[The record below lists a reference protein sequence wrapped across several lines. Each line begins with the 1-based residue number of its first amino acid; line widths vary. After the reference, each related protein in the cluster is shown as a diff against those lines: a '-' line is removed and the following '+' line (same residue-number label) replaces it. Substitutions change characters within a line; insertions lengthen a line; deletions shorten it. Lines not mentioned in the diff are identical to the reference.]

1 MKPMFR
7 HLIRVATRLT
17 RAGRLTHAAKVLKRL
32 LSGVPIAVP
41 VPARKPKRR
50 RTPAMKPK
58 AVSKPQ
64 TRSSPG
70 RSQAEKPQTKF
81 GPARVPGSAA
91 TSAFVA
97 GSYTHASRTRGYK
110 LYSPPAK
117 ADRPLPL
124 VVMLHGCKQDP
135 DDFATGTGM
144 NERAGEQG
152 FFVLY
157 PAQSQAA
164 NPLRCWNW
172 FKRNHQQRGSGEP
185 ALIAGMTQK
194 VVREHGIDSQRVYV
208 AGLSA
213 GGAMAAIVAAAYPDI
228 FSAVGVHSGL
238 APGAAD
244 SVLGAMSVM
253 KHGKPGEQPR
263 ARGSVAGAASSK
275 RGRPLMPVPTIVFH
289 GDEDA
294 TVHPGNGERVI
305 SAVLESAGSAAP
317 SGDAPESDPQ
327 LEQGVSTKGQRY
339 TRSTHRDQGGN
350 AIAEHWLVHGAGHAW
365 SGGDPAGS
373 FTDADGPDATREM
386 LRFFFEHPAGASH
399 RQSNLTL

>member
-17 RAGRLTHAAKVLKRL
+17 RAGRLTHAANVLKRL
-32 LSGVPIAVP
+32 LSGMTVAVP

-50 RTPAMKPK
+50 RAPAKKAK

-64 TRSSPG
+64 TRSSPDG
-70 RSQAEKPQTKF
+70 SQAEKAQTKF
-81 GPARVPGSAA
+81 GPSRVPGSAA

-97 GSYTHASRTRGYK
+97 GSYTHASRTLGYK

-135 DDFATGTGM
+135 DDFSVGTGM
-144 NERAGEQG
+144 NERAREQG

-185 ALIAGMTQK
+185 ALIAGLTQK

-238 APGAAD
+238 APGAAT

-253 KHGKPGEQPR
+253 KHGKPGQQPR
-263 ARGSVAGAASSK
+263 AKGSIAGGASAK

-294 TVHPGNGERVI
+294 TVHPSNGERVI
-305 SAVLESAGSAAP
+305 SAVLERAASADESGAMPVGAP
-317 SGDAPESDPQ
+317 QVEEGASGE
-327 LEQGVSTKGQRY
+327 GQRY
-339 TRSTHRDQGGN
+339 TRSTHRDHSGG

-373 FTDADGPDATREM
+373 FTDAGGPDATREM
-386 LRFFFEHPAGASH
+386 LRFFFSHPAGASH

>member
-58 AVSKPQ
+58 AVAKVQ
-64 TRSSPG
+64 TQSPLGVLPARKTRARSSP
-70 RSQAEKPQTKF
+70 S
-81 GPARVPGSAA
+81 RVTPDGSADTFA
-91 TSAFVA
+91 A
-97 GSYTHASRTRGYK
+97 GSYAHAGRTLAYK
-110 LYSPPAK
+110 LYSPPAR
-117 ADRPLPL
+117 ADAPLPL

-135 DDFATGTGM
+135 DDFARGTGM
-144 NERAGEQG
+144 NQRAVEQG
-152 FFVLY
+152 FYVLY
-157 PAQSQAA
+157 PAQAQSA

-172 FKRNHQQRGSGEP
+172 FKRNHQRRDSGEP
-185 ALIAGMTQK
+185 ALIAGMTRA
-194 VVREHGIDSQRVYV
+194 VMRERGIDPRRVYV

-228 FSAVGVHSGL
+228 FAAVGVHSGL
-238 APGAAD
+238 ALGAAD
-244 SVLGAMSVM
+244 NVMRALDVM
-253 KHGKPGEQPR
+253 KNGSRGGTVAAQTAQP
-263 ARGSVAGAASSK
+263 
-275 RGRPLMPVPTIVFH
+275 PVPTIVFH

-294 TVHPGNGERVI
+294 TVHPGNGEQVI
-305 SAVLESAGSAAP
+305 SAVLESVGSAAP

-386 LRFFFEHPAGASH
+386 LRFFFSHPAGASH